1 MEIQNLIDQKR
12 IKPQDLVKFS
22 IDSIYSNKRYNCL
35 TNSSYEILK
44 IEKFKEDLKFDSN
57 KKLSCIPF
65 LAKISLIQLILKLK
79 WGQKFGKILMQVIM
93 QE

>member
-1 MEIQNLIDQKR
+1 MKINKDFYKKYSILEIQNLIDQKR

-22 IDSIYSNKRYNCL
+22 IDRIYSNKKYNCL

-65 LAKISLIQLILKLK
+65 LTKDIFKRSN
-79 WGQKFGKILMQVIM
+79 
-93 QE
+93 